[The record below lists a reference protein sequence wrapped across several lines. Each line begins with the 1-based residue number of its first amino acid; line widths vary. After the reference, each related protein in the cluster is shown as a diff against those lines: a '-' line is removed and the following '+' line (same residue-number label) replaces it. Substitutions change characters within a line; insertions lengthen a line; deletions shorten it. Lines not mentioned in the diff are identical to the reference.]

1 MKNKTIHT
9 KHTHSS
15 PFFAHRSLLTAHRSL
30 LIALCSLS
38 FALCS
43 LLFANCQT
51 LPNGA
56 QAFLMESG
64 FAPLDSGATAYIF
77 GNVREVRPIIEL
89 LPIPELKDRQIRQML
104 DKTDYVAAAFFP
116 AQSGRRFQL
125 VTWGNYPSNANMG
138 FTLHSGWEKRN
149 GQLSGSFWY
158 SSANRISVALNT
170 RQAFVAASLNNESR
184 DPLTHPPGMEIP
196 EGFNEFRRG
205 APLSCWL
212 ENPAPAIY
220 RILNEMGVPI
230 RFPVQKLFFNI
241 SPAGENFESVIRLEF
256 ESATQARG
264 VAAILNLAGG
274 FVAGDESIAA
284 ALFLANPPVQNGQN
298 IDIKTAPLSAQ
309 EISLLLQMFSLY

>member
-1 MKNKTIHT
+1 MQNKTIYT
-9 KHTHSS
+9 KY
-15 PFFAHRSLLTAHRSL
+15 PSLLTVFSLL
-30 LIALCSLS
+30 LIALCSL
-38 FALCS
+38 LIT
-43 LLFANCQT
+43 NCQT
-51 LPNGA
+51 LPSGA

-64 FAPLDSGATAYIF
+64 FAPLDSGASAYIF

-89 LPIPELKDRQIRQML
+89 LPIEELNDRQIRQML

-138 FTLHSGWEKRN
+138 FTLHSGWEKRR

-158 SSANRISVALNT
+158 SSAGRISVALNT
-170 RQAFVAASLNNESR
+170 RQAFVAASLVNESR
-184 DPLTHPPGMEIP
+184 DPVTPPPGMEIP
-196 EGFNEFRRG
+196 EGFNEFRAG

-220 RILNEMGVPI
+220 RILNEMGIPI

-241 SPAGENFESVIRLEF
+241 APTGEKFESVIRLQF
-256 ESATQARG
+256 ENATQARG

-274 FVAGDESIAA
+274 FASSDDFIAS

-298 IDIKTAPLSAQ
+298 IDIKTAPLSAR